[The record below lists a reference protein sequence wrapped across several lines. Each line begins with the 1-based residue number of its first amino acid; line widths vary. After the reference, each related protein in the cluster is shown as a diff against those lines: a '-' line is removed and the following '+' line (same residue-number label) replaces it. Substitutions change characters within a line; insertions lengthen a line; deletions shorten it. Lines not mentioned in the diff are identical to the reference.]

1 MWRPA
6 QKLSSD
12 REEKMFLFAW
22 RLYRLRKVLQLLQAL
37 RRRDV
42 DRLLGR
48 SLRGR
53 LLWRP
58 LYRRFAASR
67 FSR

>member
-1 MWRPA
+1 M
-6 QKLSSD
+6 L
-12 REEKMFLFAW
+12 LFAW
-22 RLYRLRKVLQLLQAL
+22 RLYRLRKTLQLLKAL

-42 DRLLGR
+42 DSLLGR

-53 LLWRP
+53 LLLRP

>member
-1 MWRPA
+1 M
-6 QKLSSD
+6 L
-12 REEKMFLFAW
+12 LFAW
-22 RLYRLRKVLQLLQAL
+22 RLYRLSKTLQLLKAL

-42 DRLLGR
+42 DSLLGR

-53 LLWRP
+53 LLLRP

-67 FSR
+67 FRR